1 MLVGEC
7 PAHGPTLIPYA
18 SLLALVNYE
27 PGIIVIYWSCLC
39 GEKHITAT
47 GSVGSTDAARATV
60 AIDSVRR
67 RLANG
72 AITGDGY
79 RSYS

>member
-7 PAHGPTLIPYA
+7 PSHGQTLIPYA
-18 SLLALVNYE
+18 NLLALVNYE
-27 PGIIVIYWSCLC
+27 PGIIVLYWTCLC

-47 GSVGSTDAARATV
+47 GSVGSTDAARAAV

-67 RLANG
+67 QLANG
-72 AITGDGY
+72 TSTGDGHRWY
-79 RSYS
+79 P